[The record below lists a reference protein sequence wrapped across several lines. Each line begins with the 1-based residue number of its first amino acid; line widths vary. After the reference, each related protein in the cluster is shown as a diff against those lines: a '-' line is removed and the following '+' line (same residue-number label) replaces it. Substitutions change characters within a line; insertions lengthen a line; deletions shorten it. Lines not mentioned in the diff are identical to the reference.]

1 MLEEFIPFVG
11 LIIFGNIEN
20 LILSSQGV
28 VNGVDPKVLGG
39 LSIIAVIAW
48 LIIGFVA
55 TDLAIQY
62 SNYITF
68 IGGLA
73 IVILGL
79 ISVKDAIIN
88 LKQDNTKTNMITFN
102 PYTSHLYFKISY
114 MYIRTFLKF
123 YSIREMIIILD
134 FI

>member
-1 MLEEFIPFVG
+1 
-11 LIIFGNIEN
+11 
-20 LILSSQGV
+20 
-28 VNGVDPKVLGG
+28 VDPKVLGG
-39 LSIIAVIAW
+39 LSIIAVIIW

-88 LKQDNTKTNMITFN
+88 LRKAK
-102 PYTSHLYFKISY
+102 
-114 MYIRTFLKF
+114 RG
-123 YSIREMIIILD
+123 E
-134 FI
+134 

>member
-1 MLEEFIPFVG
+1 MLEEYLPFVG

-39 LSIIAVIAW
+39 LSIIAVIVW

-62 SNYITF
+62 SNYISF

-73 IVILGL
+73 IFILGL
-79 ISVKDAIIN
+79 ISIKDAVIN
-88 LKQDNTKTNMITFN
+88 LRKAK
-102 PYTSHLYFKISY
+102 
-114 MYIRTFLKF
+114 RG
-123 YSIREMIIILD
+123 E
-134 FI
+134 

>member
-1 MLEEFIPFVG
+1 MG

-28 VNGVDPKVLGG
+28 VQGVDPKVLGG
-39 LSIIAVIAW
+39 LSIIAVIIW

-73 IVILGL
+73 ILILGL

-88 LKQDNTKTNMITFN
+88 LRKAK
-102 PYTSHLYFKISY
+102 
-114 MYIRTFLKF
+114 RG
-123 YSIREMIIILD
+123 E
-134 FI
+134 